1 MNFQIARGEEN
12 DNENENPRKRRKLTK
27 INEN

>member
-1 MNFQIARGEEN
+1 MNFKIARGEEN
-12 DNENENPRKRRKLTK
+12 DNENENPRKRGKLTK

>member
-1 MNFQIARGEEN
+1 MNFKIARGEEN